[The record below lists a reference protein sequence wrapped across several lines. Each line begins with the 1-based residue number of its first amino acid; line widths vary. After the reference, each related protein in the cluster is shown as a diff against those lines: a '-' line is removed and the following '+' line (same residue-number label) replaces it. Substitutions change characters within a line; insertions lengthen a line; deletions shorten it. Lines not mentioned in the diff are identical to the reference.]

1 MTASMRAY
9 GKIIRM
15 NINLKWMN
23 LYHLPANEAFNQD
36 DFRIIGYVFT
46 KQSGG
51 ITILM
56 INLDL
61 V

>member
-1 MTASMRAY
+1 MFEGSTQLVSPEDTNEV
-9 GKIIRM
+9 KDSFWTTM
-15 NINLKWMN
+15 NMD
-23 LYHLPANEAFNQD
+23 PEEF
-36 DFRIIGYVFT
+36 IGYVFT

-51 ITILM
+51 ITILT

>member
-1 MTASMRAY
+1 
-9 GKIIRM
+9 
-15 NINLKWMN
+15 MN

-51 ITILM
+51 ILV